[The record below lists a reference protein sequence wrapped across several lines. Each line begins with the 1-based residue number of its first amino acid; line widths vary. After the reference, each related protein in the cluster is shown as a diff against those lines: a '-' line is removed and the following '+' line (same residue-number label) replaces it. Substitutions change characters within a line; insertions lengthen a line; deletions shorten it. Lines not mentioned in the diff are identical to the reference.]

1 MRIIAGEL
9 KGRHLTSPTDDRIRP
24 TADKVKESIFNMIAP
39 YVPDSIV
46 LDLFAGTGG
55 LGLEAV
61 SRGAKTVYFV
71 DNSRASLRIINKNI
85 SDCRVENRCKVISGD
100 WEHAI
105 KEIPEPADIIVLD
118 PPYQLGLI
126 EKCINKIIELDLISE
141 DGLIVAEHASEE
153 SLPDKIGNLTKIKN
167 KKYGS
172 VSITIYTSMEEND

>member
-1 MRIIAGEL
+1 M
-9 KGRHLTSPTDDRIRP
+9 
-24 TADKVKESIFNMIAP
+24 
-39 YVPDSIV
+39 
-46 LDLFAGTGG
+46 
-55 LGLEAV
+55 
-61 SRGAKTVYFV
+61 

-153 SLPDKIGNLTKIKN
+153 SLPDKIGNLTK
-167 KKYGS
+167 
-172 VSITIYTSMEEND
+172 